1 MTSTATREVTY
12 KVTRKTAEAIA
23 AARRLSDEARAA
35 EVAMHAA
42 IAADVPEWDD
52 LRQSGADARVTLALS
67 AGTVVGVLSPVRQFD
82 AALAAEVLTPA
93 QIKEARAAAPLHSGT
108 VRALNLP
115 AVYAA
120 CCVDGT
126 PRFSK
131 KN

>member
-23 AARRLSDEARAA
+23 AARRLADEARAA
-35 EVAMHAA
+35 EAAMHAA

-52 LRQSGADARVTLALS
+52 MRRSGATARVTLALA
-67 AGTVVGVLSPVRQFD
+67 AGTVVGVLSPVSQFD

-93 QIKEARAAAPLHSGT
+93 QVKAAKAAAPLHSGT
-108 VRALNLP
+108 VKAQNPP

-120 CCVDGT
+120 CCEPGT